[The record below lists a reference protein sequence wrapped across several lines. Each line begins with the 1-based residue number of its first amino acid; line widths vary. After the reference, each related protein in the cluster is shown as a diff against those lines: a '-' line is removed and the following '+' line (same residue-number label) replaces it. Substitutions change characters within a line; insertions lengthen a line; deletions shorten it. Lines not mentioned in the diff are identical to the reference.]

1 MAEPLATID
10 ALLPPGRKAEETIPD
25 FVAAARYYA
34 PMDSVL
40 YLRED
45 VSYRADRID
54 AFLTLLWHPYEERAV
69 GLKIKGF
76 RFLFERLQAIAAAR
90 GGVIPNQLF
99 ISLLEAVE
107 LAISV
112 ELGAVL
118 TDEAEQGRREEAAK
132 RAKKYDK
139 AREIARSI
147 EIDANDLAHV
157 A

>member
-1 MAEPLATID
+1 MEKQLTTIGS
-10 ALLPPGRKAEETIPD
+10 LLPKAWTDLSLAD
-25 FVAAARYYA
+25 FVPAARYYA
-34 PMDSVL
+34 PMDSVV

-54 AFLTLLWHPYEERAV
+54 AFLTLLWHPHDDRAV

-76 RFLFERLQAIAAAR
+76 RFIFERLRAQAAAR
-90 GGVIPNQLF
+90 GNEIPNHVF

-112 ELGAVL
+112 GLGSAI
-118 TDEAEQGRREEAAK
+118 TDEAEQDRMEEATK
-132 RAKKYDK
+132 RAKKYEK
-139 AREIARSI
+139 ARDLARSVEIDSKDIAR
-147 EIDANDLAHV
+147 V